1 MEVAKMVAAGR
12 EPAGTAALVLDVAER
27 HIQTRGYNGFS
38 YADVAAEL
46 SVTKASLHYHFPSKS
61 DLGEALLE
69 RHATRFAASLAE
81 IDDSGVDAMEK
92 VLAFT
97 GLYGAVLRSGGMCLC
112 GMLAAEFRTL
122 PGGMQDGVARFFDL
136 NEEWLTR
143 VLEAGR
149 ADGTL
154 DFEGRARDRAR
165 SAVAGLEGAMLMAGF
180 FDDLSRFDSVVE
192 SLVEGLRA

>member
-1 MEVAKMVAAGR
+1 MVVAGR

-46 SVTKASLHYHFPSKS
+46 SVTKASLHYHFPSKA

-122 PGGMQDGVARFFDL
+122 PGGMQDRVARFFDL

-149 ADGTL
+149 ADGTFE
-154 DFEGRARDRAR
+154 FEGRARDRAR
-165 SAVAGLEGAMLMAGF
+165 SVVAGLEGAMLMAGF
-180 FDDLSRFDSVVE
+180 FGDPSRFDSAVE
-192 SLVEGLRA
+192 SLMAGLRA